1 VTDIAAPDRLGQR
14 AQPLSPRRRIDG
26 KPGLDRLLEEHRREL
41 TGYSY
46 RMLGAAHEAE
56 DAVQE
61 TFLRAWRS
69 FDNFEG
75 RAAFR
80 SWLYKIAT
88 NVCLTMLD
96 GRKRRALPMDLASP
110 SPPSAALGAP
120 LTESLWL
127 QPIPDRLA
135 VRPDGDPAE
144 VTVSRETIRL
154 AFVAALQHLPPRQ
167 RAVLIL
173 RDVLRWKAA
182 EVADL
187 LGARVVAVNGL
198 LRRARM
204 TLASADL
211 TTTGAAERSA
221 QDQTQLAR
229 YVDAF
234 ERFDID
240 ALVTLLHDDAIFSM
254 PPFAL
259 WLRGPSTIRVWL
271 LTNPCANTHLA
282 PIEANGSPAFGVY
295 KPGSSGRYEAF
306 AIQVLEWHASR
317 IAAIHTFIDP
327 SLFAD
332 FDLPLI
338 QPKSNSHRP
347 C

>member
-1 VTDIAAPDRLGQR
+1 VTDIAVPDGLSQR
-14 AQPLSPRRRIDG
+14 TRPARPGIDHDG
-26 KPGLDRLLEEHRREL
+26 KSGLDRLLEDSRREL

-46 RMLGAAHEAE
+46 RLLGSAHEAE

-120 LTESLWL
+120 RTESTWL

-135 VRPDGDPAE
+135 VLPDGDPVE

-187 LGARVVAVNGL
+187 LGVSVVAVNGL

-204 TLASADL
+204 TVASADL
-211 TTTGAAERSA
+211 TTTGALQRSSP
-221 QDQTQLAR
+221 DQKQLAR

-254 PPFAL
+254 PPHAL
-259 WLRGPSTIRVWL
+259 WLRGPDAISAWL
-271 LTNPCANTHLA
+271 VTNPCANTHLVA
-282 PIEANGSPAFGVY
+282 IEANGSPAFGVY
-295 KPGSSGRYEAF
+295 KPASSGRHEAF
-306 AIQVLEWHASR
+306 AIQVLEWSGSR
-317 IAAIHTFIDP
+317 IAAVHTFIDP
-327 SLFAD
+327 SLFAA

-338 QPKSNSHRP
+338 RPESN
-347 C
+347 

>member
-1 VTDIAAPDRLGQR
+1 MTDLFAPDQR
-14 AQPLSPRRRIDG
+14 ARRARPTSAAG
-26 KPGLDRLLEEHRREL
+26 GVHGEGEPGFERRFEEYRQEL

-46 RMLGAAHEAE
+46 RMLGSPYEAE

-69 FDNFEG
+69 FDSFEG
-75 RAAFR
+75 RAPLR

-96 GRKRRALPMDLASP
+96 GRKRRALPMDLGPSAASP
-110 SPPSAALGAP
+110 SGALGAP
-120 LTESLWL
+120 LVESVWI

-135 VRPDGDPAE
+135 VHPDNDPAD
-144 VTVSRETIRL
+144 VATSRETIRL
-154 AFVAALQHLPPRQ
+154 AFVAALQHLPARQ

-173 RDVLRWKAA
+173 RDVLQWQAT

-187 LGARVVAVNGL
+187 LGATVVSVNGL
-198 LRRARM
+198 LRRARI

-211 TTTGAAERSA
+211 TTHAAREPTGEDAAL
-221 QDQTQLAR
+221 LAR
-229 YVDAF
+229 YVAAF

-259 WLRGPSTIRVWL
+259 WLRGPGAIAEFL
-271 LTNPCANTHLA
+271 LTHPCANTHLV
-282 PIEANGSPAFGVY
+282 PIGANGSAAVAVY
-295 KPGSSGRYEAF
+295 KPSSSGGYEAY
-306 AIQVLEWHASR
+306 AIQVLEWSDSH
-317 IAAIHTFIDP
+317 IGAIHTFLDP
-327 SLFAD
+327 TLFGQ
-332 FDLPLI
+332 FDLPATLE
-338 QPKSNSHRP
+338 QAR
-347 C
+347 